1 MFEWIMVFIAVV
13 CLVVVA
19 VNFHSITKLW
29 ELYFDMDMKK
39 FDEHLRMQ
47 DYVRSLEDRIKKME
61 DNDGKEEK

>member
-1 MFEWIMVFIAVV
+1 MELIMVFIAV
-13 CLVVVA
+13 CCCVVVA

-61 DNDGKEEK
+61 EDNYGK